1 MNTVSKKIIC
11 FIASL
16 IFVCGVSLGA
26 AASEPYGTYDYS
38 TDNYNDQIS
47 SAKSQ
52 ANARRV
58 PDAFSYE
65 TALNSDN
72 VTGLDKPLN
81 APEDFVYDKSGRV
94 IISDTG
100 NARLVLIDINTLS
113 AREIIGWRKDS
124 TSGNFAGAVGLFF
137 GNGRLYV
144 CLRDE
149 GRVLIIPES
158 AYLNTAGSTVVAES
172 LIEAPDL
179 SSVTDSFSFKPSK
192 VVADDTMRM
201 YVIVQGT
208 FDGLVTLDADGEFL
222 GYMGANEI
230 SMSLWE
236 RFWRSIYSE
245 KQINASADTVPVEFY
260 GMDID
265 GEGFIYTTSK
275 GENSENAV
283 RRLNLIGRDVIK
295 NSTHYIKGD
304 LSVLTKKGNPGT
316 DSNLVD
322 IDVTDGGIYTCLD
335 NARGRIFT
343 YNSDG
348 DLLFAFG
355 GLAARKGAFSVPCAV
370 EWCEEKLAVLDKG
383 AGELVIFAPT
393 EYGSAV
399 IEAAVTQYSGE
410 YGESWSA
417 WEKVLAMNPNN
428 ETANRNVGKLEY
440 DKGDYKS
447 AMRYFKTANDTEL
460 YSKAYSK
467 YRSEKMSDIIP
478 YIAVAIIL
486 LAVFLTVATIV
497 RYIKASRERFK
508 NFIKEVRRTK

>member
-1 MNTVSKKIIC
+1 
-11 FIASL
+11 
-16 IFVCGVSLGA
+16 
-26 AASEPYGTYDYS
+26 
-38 TDNYNDQIS
+38 
-47 SAKSQ
+47 
-52 ANARRV
+52 
-58 PDAFSYE
+58 
-65 TALNSDN
+65 
-72 VTGLDKPLN
+72 
-81 APEDFVYDKSGRV
+81 
-94 IISDTG
+94 
-100 NARLVLIDINTLS
+100 
-113 AREIIGWRKDS
+113 
-124 TSGNFAGAVGLFF
+124 
-137 GNGRLYV
+137 
-144 CLRDE
+144 
-149 GRVLIIPES
+149 
-158 AYLNTAGSTVVAES
+158 
-172 LIEAPDL
+172 
-179 SSVTDSFSFKPSK
+179 
-192 VVADDTMRM
+192 
-201 YVIVQGT
+201 
-208 FDGLVTLDADGEFL
+208 
-222 GYMGANEI
+222 
-230 SMSLWE
+230 MSLRE

-283 RRLNLIGRDVIK
+283 RRLHLIGRDVIK